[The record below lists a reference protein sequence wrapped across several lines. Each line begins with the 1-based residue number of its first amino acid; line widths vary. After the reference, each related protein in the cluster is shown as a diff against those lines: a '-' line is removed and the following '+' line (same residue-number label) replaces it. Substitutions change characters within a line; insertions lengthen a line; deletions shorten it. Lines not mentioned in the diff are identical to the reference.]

1 MATGSPLTPST
12 QAPSH
17 CVSCGQTRPQID
29 GSELSRAIVS
39 AAPCRSPACSA
50 AMNSGMEMPTGHA
63 ATQRGF
69 LQCRQ
74 RDASSVAS
82 SRLYP

>member
-1 MATGSPLTPST
+1 MATGSPLMPTT
-12 QAPSH
+12 HAPSH
-17 CVSCGQTRPQID
+17 WVSCGQTRPQID
-29 GSELSRAIVS
+29 GSELSRAMVS
-39 AAPCRSPACSA
+39 AARCMSPSCSA
-50 AMNSGMEMPTGHA
+50 AMKSGMAIPTGQA

-82 SRLYP
+82 CRS